1 MIVFITNR
9 NRGAGTGEGSTTA
22 LVSILI
28 GLVVYNIV
36 LAVLLLAGL
45 KSRVYQAFIIIV
57 DALIAPVVYW
67 ASGGLNLLMLG
78 AGLLPTVIATL
89 RFGRGFGFAVAL
101 LIGVTSLGI
110 TAITGVTGAEAGGL
124 PISIGLLILTPRRAA
139 LHIGFR
145 SRWAL
150 LST

>member
-89 RFGRGFGFAVAL
+89 RFGRGFGFAIAL
-101 LIGVTSLGI
+101 LIGATSLGI
-110 TAITGVTGAEAGGL
+110 TAVTGVTGAEAGG
-124 PISIGLLILTPRRAA
+124 PPVRIGPQVFVLGRP
-139 LHIGFR
+139 
-145 SRWAL
+145 
-150 LST
+150 